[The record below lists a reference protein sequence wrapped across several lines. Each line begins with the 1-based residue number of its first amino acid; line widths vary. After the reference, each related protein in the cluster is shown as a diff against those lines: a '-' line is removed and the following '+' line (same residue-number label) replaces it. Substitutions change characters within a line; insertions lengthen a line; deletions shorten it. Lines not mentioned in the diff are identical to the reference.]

1 MCAAPIPLPGVFR
14 DPESSLAPPLFF
26 QGYYQELIE
35 VERKREEEEILVG
48 AEEEKMR
55 IEQPGR
61 G

>member
-26 QGYYQELIE
+26 QELIE